1 MNVWIAD
8 AQIKSEEE
16 EGKTSQ
22 PMSLFRGLPSPL
34 FFFNAAEGNCA
45 VDAFSQTRLA
55 RSIQAI
61 PYF

>member
-1 MNVWIAD
+1 
-8 AQIKSEEE
+8 
-16 EGKTSQ
+16 
-22 PMSLFRGLPSPL
+22 MSLFRGLPSPL

-61 PYF
+61 PYFCIRYSPELLPLEPAHFFS